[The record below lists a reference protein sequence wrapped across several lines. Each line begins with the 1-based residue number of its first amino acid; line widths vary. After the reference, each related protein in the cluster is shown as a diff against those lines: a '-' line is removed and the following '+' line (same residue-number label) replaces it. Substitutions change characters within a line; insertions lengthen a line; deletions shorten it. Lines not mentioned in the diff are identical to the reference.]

1 LIFSTK
7 NLTHLVRSLT
17 VTLINRAW
25 ELTSHPKWENIMK
38 KLLTGIALG
47 ALLAL
52 PVAAADLGG
61 RVINIGSDT
70 TYPPHEFIEDGV
82 VKGFDVDVVAEICKR
97 INCQPN
103 WITTAWDGIF
113 GALADGQFDMV
124 VSGVTITEERDK
136 IVDFSE
142 PYIVVQQGVLMRVSD
157 QNSTIDDFKNGSM
170 RLASQTGT
178 TNATLGEE
186 LVGRANLALFDAFN
200 NAVVALQNGD
210 VDGVIIDS
218 TSAAAYE
225 QEFAGELTVAI
236 TGLSSDPL
244 GLVFQEGDTL
254 QDDFNVGLAMIK
266 DDGTLKQLMI
276 KWWPK

>member
-1 LIFSTK
+1 MF
-7 NLTHLVRSLT
+7 
-17 VTLINRAW
+17 
-25 ELTSHPKWENIMK
+25 MK
-38 KLLTGIALG
+38 FTGLALAIG
-47 ALLAL
+47 LAL
-52 PVAAADLGG
+52 PAAAADLGG
-61 RVINIGSDT
+61 KVLNIGSDT

-82 VKGFDVDVVAEICKR
+82 VKGFDVDVVAEICGR
-97 INCQPN
+97 IKCEPN
-103 WITTAWDGIF
+103 WVTTAWDGIF
-113 GALADGQFDMV
+113 SALANGQFDMV
-124 VSGVTITEERDK
+124 VSGVTITDERDK

-142 PYIVVQQGVLMRVSD
+142 PYIIVQQGILMRVAD
-157 QNSTIDDFKNGSM
+157 QGKTIDDFKSGSL

-186 LVGRANLALFDAFN
+186 LVGRDNLQLFDAFN

-244 GLVFQEGDTL
+244 GLVFQEGSTL
-254 QDDFNVGLAMIK
+254 QDDFNEGLAAIK
-266 DDGTLKQLMI
+266 ADGTLDKLVL

>member
-1 LIFSTK
+1 MMY
-7 NLTHLVRSLT
+7 
-17 VTLINRAW
+17 
-25 ELTSHPKWENIMK
+25 MK
-38 KLLTGIALG
+38 LAG
-47 ALLAL
+47 ALCAAVLAF
-52 PVAAADLGG
+52 PVHAADLSNQ
-61 RVINIGSDT
+61 VINIGSDT

-82 VKGFDVDVVAEICKR
+82 VKGFDVDVVAEICAR
-97 INCQPN
+97 IKCQPN

-113 GALADGQFDMV
+113 GKLQAGEFDMV

-142 PYIVVQQGVLMRVSD
+142 PYIIVQQGVLMRVAD
-157 QNSTIDDFKNGSM
+157 QGKTIDDFKSGAM

-186 LVGRANLALFDAFN
+186 LVGRDNLALFDAFN

-225 QEFAGELTVAI
+225 QEFAGELTVGI

-244 GLVFQEGDTL
+244 GLVFQEGSQL
-254 QDDFNVGLAMIK
+254 QDAFNVGLAEIK
-266 DDGTLKQLMI
+266 ADGTLDKLVL

>member
-1 LIFSTK
+1 
-7 NLTHLVRSLT
+7 
-17 VTLINRAW
+17 
-25 ELTSHPKWENIMK
+25 MK

-82 VKGFDVDVVAEICKR
+82 VKGFDVDVVAEICKS